1 MYKNYLV
8 KSVFFYSYM
17 QYYETLK
24 GSGEQLKMYQKTFK
38 FPKYFVH
45 ILSDNNY

>member
-1 MYKNYLV
+1 
-8 KSVFFYSYM
+8 M

-24 GSGEQLKMYQKTFK
+24 RSGEQVKMYQKTFK
-38 FPKYFVH
+38 FHKYFVH